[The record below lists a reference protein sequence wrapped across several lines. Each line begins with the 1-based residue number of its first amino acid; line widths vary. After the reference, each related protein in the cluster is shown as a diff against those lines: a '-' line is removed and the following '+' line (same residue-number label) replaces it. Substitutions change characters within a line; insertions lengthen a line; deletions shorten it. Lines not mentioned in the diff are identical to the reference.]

1 MSAYVVERQD
11 AESSVAVAAELLR
24 QTRDEAVSEEWLRW
38 RYLANPEGRAAVW
51 ALRREGS
58 PEVVGHAAAM
68 PRRVMVD
75 GAVRRAWIGGDFSVL
90 PAYRTLGL
98 ALRLRRAAREAVDA
112 GEVDLFYSFPN
123 ERMELIHAKAGH
135 QLLGR
140 LERLARPVRSGPYL
154 ARHWPRPVAALLAPP
169 VDLILR
175 LRSPKRAPRDCL
187 VAHVGRARLDERYD
201 RLCLTAALDG
211 GIVPLKDAR
220 YLEWRYLQQPG
231 WAGAF
236 TEVTRH
242 GELVGYAAGQVEQGV
257 FSVTDAVALDSGVA
271 LALATALVSEARR
284 RDQAGV
290 SFPLLGQGSATRAG
304 FYSAGFRPRVERA
317 AVYVYAGGAIRD
329 FAQPDRWYLV
339 TGDRDV

>member
-1 MSAYVVERQD
+1 
-11 AESSVAVAAELLR
+11 
-24 QTRDEAVSEEWLRW
+24 
-38 RYLANPEGRAAVW
+38 
-51 ALRREGS
+51 
-58 PEVVGHAAAM
+58 
-68 PRRVMVD
+68 
-75 GAVRRAWIGGDFSVL
+75 
-90 PAYRTLGL
+90 
-98 ALRLRRAAREAVDA
+98 
-112 GEVDLFYSFPN
+112 
-123 ERMELIHAKAGH
+123 
-135 QLLGR
+135 
-140 LERLARPVRSGPYL
+140 VRSRTYL

-169 VDLILR
+169 ADLVLR
-175 LRSPKRAPRDCL
+175 LRSLKRAPPDCL
-187 VAHVGRARLDERYD
+187 VTHVGRPRLDERYD
-201 RLCLTAALDG
+201 RLCLTAALNG
-211 GIVPLKDAR
+211 GIVPLRDAR

-242 GELVGYAAGQVEQGV
+242 GELVGYSAGQAEEGV

-284 RDQAGV
+284 RGQAVV
-290 SFPLLGQGSATRAG
+290 SFPLLAPGSVTRGA